1 MTFDMIN
8 NAFDIHE
15 YDAHDVMSQ
24 LQSWILWMVNGISLF
39 VKKKCEMCDILFFA
53 NISYNSI
60 VSDSTVTFG
69 ME

>member
-1 MTFDMIN
+1 MIN
-8 NAFDIHE
+8 NAIDIHE

-24 LQSWILWMVNGISLF
+24 LQSWILWMVYAISLL
-39 VKKKCEMCDILFFA
+39 VKKKSEMCDILYSA

-60 VSDSTVTFG
+60 VNDSAVTFG

>member
-1 MTFDMIN
+1 MTFNMIN
-8 NAFDIHE
+8 NAIDIHE

-24 LQSWILWMVNGISLF
+24 LQSWILWMVYAISLL
-39 VKKKCEMCDILFFA
+39 VKKKREMCDILYSA

-60 VSDSTVTFG
+60 VNDSAVTFG